1 MLKKIA
7 LIGIFAVTSIVS
19 FSPKSTAS
27 EPSISAKA
35 PPTSPVFHGLC
46 QCPGMKC

>member
-7 LIGIFAVTSIVS
+7 LIGIFAVTSIIS

-27 EPSISAKA
+27 EARTA
-35 PPTSPVFHGLC
+35 VQAPTSPVFHGFC
-46 QCPGMKC
+46 NCPGMRC